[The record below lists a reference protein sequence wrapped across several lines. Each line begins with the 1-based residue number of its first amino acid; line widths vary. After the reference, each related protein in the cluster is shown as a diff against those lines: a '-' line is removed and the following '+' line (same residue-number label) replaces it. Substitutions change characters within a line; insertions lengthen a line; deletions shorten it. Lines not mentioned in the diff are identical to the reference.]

1 MKITQYENFRNAK
14 EILKEKN
21 QYSEIIDVLNNDDL
35 NIQSMNHTESKKI
48 IIESFLEN
56 GWAYHPL
63 VFQSMSSYMDIVS
76 QKSLIHIQFGH
87 NAQLYF
93 NVLCAAS
100 MFNSVTVDVAVFIV
114 PGGTYSYGNRVKFE
128 KFIKQY
134 EAFNEF
140 LVVPLLVLEVE

>member
-21 QYSEIIDVLNNDDL
+21 QYSEIIDVLNNDDI
-35 NIQSMNHTESKKI
+35 NIQSMNHTEAKKI

-76 QKSLIHIQFGH
+76 QKSLIHIQFALAPVG
-87 NAQLYF
+87 
-93 NVLCAAS
+93 
-100 MFNSVTVDVAVFIV
+100 
-114 PGGTYSYGNRVKFE
+114 
-128 KFIKQY
+128 
-134 EAFNEF
+134 
-140 LVVPLLVLEVE
+140 